1 MEGDKETPEYRNAG
15 DEAERPPETQP
26 SNPEASQHQQFGTVD
41 EGLLILSAVASE
53 IRRLEAQRLATVR
66 DLRRAGAT
74 WDQIA
79 TALGENT
86 RTVYQRWA
94 HRM

>member
-1 MEGDKETPEYRNAG
+1 MDGDKQNPEHQPAS
-15 DEAERPPETQP
+15 DEAEGPLAAQP
-26 SNPEASQHQQFGTVD
+26 SSTEQLQVQEFETVN
-41 EGLLILSAVASE
+41 EGLLMLGALASE
-53 IRRLEAQRLATVR
+53 LRRLEAQRLATVR

-94 HRM
+94 HRI